1 MKLLQKFL
9 LVAVPLGVA
18 AGAWA
23 ADVQKYLT
31 DGQTAFMRGDLVAAR
46 RNFEMASKL
55 EPRNPT
61 VVGFLKQIAA
71 AEAKN
76 SSSQGA
82 EQDFKGIVIPQIQFK
97 EATFAAALDF
107 LKKKVSDLTGGK
119 KSVNFVL
126 KIAPEQQNTP
136 VTLSLTNIPFTE
148 ALRYIAELV
157 DAQVEYQKYAVVIKS
172 KSGGAAPAGAT
183 KPTGEAPAPQ

>member
-1 MKLLQKFL
+1 MKFLPKFL
-9 LVAVPLGVA
+9 LAAFFLGVA
-18 AGAWA
+18 PAAWA

-31 DGQTAFMRGDLVAAR
+31 ECQTAFMRGDLVTAR

-71 AEAKN
+71 AEAKSASN
-76 SSSQGA
+76 QGA
-82 EQDFKGIVIPQIQFK
+82 EQEFKGIIIPQIQFK
-97 EATFAAALDF
+97 EATFSAALDF
-107 LKKKVSDLTGGK
+107 LKQKVSDLTGGK
-119 KSVNFVL
+119 KAVNFVL
-126 KIAPEQQNTP
+126 KLAPEQQNAQ

-172 KSGGAAPAGAT
+172 KSGGAAPASTA
-183 KPTGEAPAPQ
+183 KPAGEPPAPQ

>member
-1 MKLLQKFL
+1 MKFLPKFL
-9 LVAVPLGVA
+9 LAAFFLGVA
-18 AGAWA
+18 SAAWA

-31 DGQTAFMRGDLVAAR
+31 EGQTAFMRGDLVTAR

-71 AEAKN
+71 AEAKSASN
-76 SSSQGA
+76 QGA
-82 EQDFKGIVIPQIQFK
+82 EQEFKGIIIPQIQFK
-97 EATFAAALDF
+97 EATFSAALDF
-107 LKKKVSDLTGGK
+107 LKQKVSDLTGGK
-119 KSVNFVL
+119 KAVNFVL
-126 KIAPEQQNTP
+126 KLAPEQQNAQ

-172 KSGGAAPAGAT
+172 KSGGAAPASTA
-183 KPTGEAPAPQ
+183 KPAGEPPAPQ

>member
-1 MKLLQKFL
+1 MKFLPKFL
-9 LVAVPLGVA
+9 LAALALGVA
-18 AGAWA
+18 SAAWA

-31 DGQTAFMRGDLVAAR
+31 EGQTAFMRGDLVTAR
-46 RNFEMASKL
+46 RNFELASKL

-71 AEAKN
+71 AEAKSASN
-76 SSSQGA
+76 QGA
-82 EQDFKGIVIPQIQFK
+82 EQDFKGIIIPQIQFK
-97 EATFAAALDF
+97 EATFSAALNF
-107 LKKKVSDLTGGK
+107 LKQKVSELTGGK

-126 KIAPEQQNTP
+126 KLAPEQQNAP

-172 KSGGAAPAGAT
+172 KSGGGAPASTT
-183 KPTGEAPAPQ
+183 KPAGEAPAPQ